1 MSSLSLCPAG
11 FFSGSGSL
19 LWGRERG
26 LAGNFKKNSEFGS
39 QFINLSEFMV

>member
-26 LAGNFKKNSEFGS
+26 LAGNFLKKI
-39 QFINLSEFMV
+39 QNLDLNL